1 MIGVIL
7 GFAAQETLGSV
18 IAGLILMFSRPFEIG
33 DWIVVDQTTNY
44 AKISLFAKI
53 IY

>member
-1 MIGVIL
+1 
-7 GFAAQETLGSV
+7 
-18 IAGLILMFSRPFEIG
+18 MFSRPFEIG